1 MSNNQHNPEPVD
13 EKRWGGPGSS
23 HQNAKAEPPEFEDP
37 REGGPTN
44 GRNSKVSGGGG
55 ERDLKHRQDAAHRS
69 SKGDRDA

>member
-1 MSNNQHNPEPVD
+1 MPGNKNPLPPMSD
-13 EKRWGGPGSS
+13 
-23 HQNAKAEPPEFEDP
+23 EPPEFEDP

-55 ERDLKHRQDAAHRS
+55 ERDLKHSHDDAHRS

>member
-1 MSNNQHNPEPVD
+1 MSNNQHQPTPVD

-23 HQNAKAEPPEFEDP
+23 EQNAKAEPPAFEDP

-55 ERDLKHRQDAAHRS
+55 ERDLKHRHDDDHRS